1 MKVRIKKRR
10 KWIRKLKKWIGKW
23 IEKLDQW
30 VYRLGKKIK
39 WLGELNRWIHR
50 QIRWVKIRTDKW
62 KHRRRFGKKEIK
74 AAKKDIKAELRQ
86 RSKAETKELITL
98 CVVLYAVVA
107 VIMFAALKSP
117 SSVLNGYE
125 EISLSAEEFLSVLHS
140 AEEITL
146 IREYAFL
153 GKQCYIIVDGK
164 IIGQIKREEFPF
176 LRDFIGQIKGGEFLP
191 LGDFIGQIKEEEL
204 PLLGDRFSVRSSN
217 GDLVM
222 YENEEVLHI
231 SSQSSVRDSDGNEVG
246 RIESKSR
253 SVPDTVYYKVNDEV
267 VAADS
272 QKWSFFRKDVIEDND
287 GNILFTMKKNN
298 YFTLQITPGTEDNT
312 KVSPVIAIFMAGGG
326 SFF

>member
-1 MKVRIKKRR
+1 MKVRVRKRR

-107 VIMFAALKSP
+107 VILFAALKSP

-125 EISLSAEEFLSVLHS
+125 ETSLSSEEFLSVLHN

-146 IREYAFL
+146 IREYASL
-153 GKQCYIIVDGK
+153 GKQCYIIVDDK
-164 IIGQIKREEFPF
+164 I
-176 LRDFIGQIKGGEFLP
+176 
-191 LGDFIGQIKEEEL
+191 IGQIKEEEL

-222 YENEEVLHI
+222 YENEEVFHI
-231 SSQSSVRDSDGNEVG
+231 SSQTSIRNSEGNEVG
-246 RIESKSR
+246 RIESKYR
-253 SVPDTVYYKVNDEV
+253 SVPDAVYYKVNDEII
-267 VAADS
+267 ATYS
-272 QKWSFFRKDVIEDND
+272 QKWSFFRKDVVEDND

-298 YFTLQITPGTEDNT
+298 YFTLQIVPGAEYNT
-312 KVSPVIAIFMAGGG
+312 KVSPVIAVFLAGT
-326 SFF
+326 